1 MVSLTYQ
8 GPCYSLWDGMPLFSP
23 MWPQC
28 WPSTIEQGWLTPDHY
43 LTSFKIFIRMAC
55 TGLHVESFSTLSPWF
70 ICSDFHLPSYKNLCL
85 HWNEKMMG
93 GQESPIFS
101 GDWHLNKS
109 LSFFTGTCLTSLAF
123 LMAGSQTL
131 IWLYKESGSRF
142 HLFIEGTS
150 VTVQR
155 GMNIERHNSLGAI
168 FNILPHQ
175 PWTYSHRILFL
186 FHW

>member
-1 MVSLTYQ
+1 MVSRTYQ

-85 HWNEKMMG
+85 HWDKKWWEDK
-93 GQESPIFS
+93 SPPS
-101 GDWHLNKS
+101 S
-109 LSFFTGTCLTSLAF
+109 QATGTWTNLFPFSLAPV
-123 LMAGSQTL
+123 SRV
-131 IWLYKESGSRF
+131 WLSWWQAVKPWFGYIR
-142 HLFIEGTS
+142 
-150 VTVQR
+150 
-155 GMNIERHNSLGAI
+155 SLEVDST
-168 FNILPHQ
+168 F
-175 PWTYSHRILFL
+175 S
-186 FHW
+186 